1 MRYVEI
7 VPRNGSHYVIVDGK
21 EWSRH
26 DDVKIAEQVRDQ
38 ILVSQLQRAKKTSIA
53 AGRVRQY
60 GPQAFVQTLE
70 KGLSIERE

>member
-38 ILVSQLQRAKKTSIA
+38 ILVSQLQRTKKTSVA
-53 AGRVRQY
+53 AGRDRHY

-70 KGLSIERE
+70 KGLSFERE

>member
-1 MRYVEI
+1 MSKSH
-7 VPRNGSHYVIVDGK
+7 PRNGSHYVIVDGK

-38 ILVSQLQRAKKTSIA
+38 ILVSQLQRAKKTSVA
-53 AGRVRQY
+53 AGHDRHY

-70 KGLSIERE
+70 KGLAFERE